1 METRAKLI
9 SATVDIT
16 TKKRLLTFEVESC
29 SDEEINRL
37 NEAETLR
44 VTAVRYREKRSK
56 DANALLWAC
65 LGEMAA
71 ALRADKWDLYLSM
84 LKQYGKYTYIVVKEE
99 AAEAVKRQWRESEII
114 GAIKMKD
121 ANGNQIPAV
130 QMLCYYGSSTY
141 NSQEFSVL
149 LDGLKYEMEQAGL
162 EPPPS
167 REMKRVIEQLE
178 QRDDTKGCTTEH
190 KANS

>member
-1 METRAKLI
+1 METKAKLI
-9 SATVDIT
+9 SATRDF
-16 TKKRLLTFEVESC
+16 KSQKRLLTFEVDNV
-29 SDEEINRL
+29 SDEELNRL
-37 NEAETLR
+37 FECETLSLK
-44 VTAVRYREKRSK
+44 AVKHFKKRSK
-56 DANALLWAC
+56 DANGLLWAC

-71 ALRADKWDLYLSM
+71 ALRTDKWDLYLSL

-114 GAIKMKD
+114 GAIEMKD

-149 LDGLKYEMEQAGL
+149 LDGVKYEMEQAGL

-178 QRDDTKGCTTEH
+178 QRDDAKGCTTEH